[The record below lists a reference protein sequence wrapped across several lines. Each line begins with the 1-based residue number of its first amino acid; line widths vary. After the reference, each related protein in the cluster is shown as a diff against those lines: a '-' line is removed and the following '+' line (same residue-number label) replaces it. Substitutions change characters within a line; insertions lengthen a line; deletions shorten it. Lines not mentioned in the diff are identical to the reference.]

1 MGDKELPT
9 KRIEALVVYEI
20 DQDLFSGEEVE
31 ILMLKNRFADWLPLY
46 GLEAEILSISDSTY
60 RYDRQVED

>member
-9 KRIEALVVYEI
+9 KRIEARVVYEI
-20 DQDLFSGEEVE
+20 DQDIFDGAEVE
-31 ILMLKNRFADWLPLY
+31 SLSLTNRLADWMPLY
-46 GLEAEILSISDSTY
+46 DLEVEILSISDSTY

>member
-9 KRIEALVVYEI
+9 KRIEARVVYEI
-20 DQDLFSGEEVE
+20 DQDIFCDEDTETLGLTSLLADWTPLYDLEVE
-31 ILMLKNRFADWLPLY
+31 IL
-46 GLEAEILSISDSTY
+46 SIGDSTY

>member
-9 KRIEALVVYEI
+9 KRIEARVVYEI
-20 DQDLFSGEEVE
+20 DQDIFDGAEVE
-31 ILMLKNRFADWLPLY
+31 SLGLTNRIADWMPLY
-46 GLEAEILSISDSTY
+46 DLEVEILSISDSTY